1 MRFMVLIKANADTEA
16 GVMPDEQL
24 LAEMTKF
31 NEELVEAGVMEG
43 GEGLHPTSNGAKV
56 FFDGERRSDAR
67 GPFENNG
74 QIVCGFWLWKLDSL
88 DEAIAWARR
97 IPNPTGQ
104 KGEVEI
110 RQIFD
115 ASDFGEEFT
124 PELRERE
131 EKMRERI
138 AEQADA

>member
-1 MRFMVLIKANADTEA
+1 MRFMILIKANSDTEA
-16 GVMPDEQL
+16 GVMPSEQL
-24 LAEMTKF
+24 LAEMTRF

-43 GEGLHPTSNGAKV
+43 GEGLHPTSNGARV
-56 FFDGERRSDAR
+56 QFDGDQRSDTR
-67 GPFENNG
+67 GPFENTG
-74 QIVCGFWLWKLDSL
+74 QIVCGFWLWRLNSL

-115 ASDFGEEFT
+115 AADFGDELT

-131 EKMRERI
+131 EKMREKI
-138 AEQADA
+138 SEQTGA